1 MTNRATGS
9 DVTRKGF
16 PRVRLCT
23 TGSWGLLP
31 FFRVFSNMLCS
42 TPRPRFFLFSF
53 FLFFFLVFFP
63 CFYFLFFIYFFFVQ
77 QYGKMKC
84 FYNVTQVTLHFKR
97 WISTLWLL
105 MLLLEVE
112 EGGCGDCSAPLG
124 LV

>member
-1 MTNRATGS
+1 
-9 DVTRKGF
+9 
-16 PRVRLCT
+16 
-23 TGSWGLLP
+23 
-31 FFRVFSNMLCS
+31 
-42 TPRPRFFLFSF
+42 
-53 FLFFFLVFFP
+53 
-63 CFYFLFFIYFFFVQ
+63 
-77 QYGKMKC
+77 MKC

>member
-1 MTNRATGS
+1 MGKKLKKKTKKKKIEKNADVEYYTTYPKTPEKRA
-9 DVTRKGF
+9 VN
-16 PRVRLCT
+16 PNLQLCI
-23 TGSWGLLP
+23 SAL
-31 FFRVFSNMLCS
+31 
-42 TPRPRFFLFSF
+42 
-53 FLFFFLVFFP
+53 
-63 CFYFLFFIYFFFVQ
+63 IYFFFVQ